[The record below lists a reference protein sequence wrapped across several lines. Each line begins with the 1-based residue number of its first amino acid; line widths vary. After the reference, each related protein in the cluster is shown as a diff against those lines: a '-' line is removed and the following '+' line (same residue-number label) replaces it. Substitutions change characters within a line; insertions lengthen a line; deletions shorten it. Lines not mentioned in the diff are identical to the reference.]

1 MLISRFIRLVRAW
14 WRYNESVREL
24 ARLNDRELADIG
36 VSRSEISAV
45 AWHNAR
51 AA

>member
-1 MLISRFIRLVRAW
+1 MILSRFIRLLRTW

-36 VSRSEISAV
+36 ITRSEIPAD
-45 AWHNAR
+45 ALHNAD

>member
-1 MLISRFIRLVRAW
+1 MIVSRLIRLIRAW

-36 VSRSEISAV
+36 INRSEIPGI
-45 AWHNAR
+45 AWQNAR
-51 AA
+51 RV

>member
-1 MLISRFIRLVRAW
+1 MLISRFIRLVRTW

-36 VSRSEISAV
+36 VSRSEIAAV
-45 AWHNAR
+45 AWDNAR
-51 AA
+51 NH

>member
-1 MLISRFIRLVRAW
+1 MFISRFIRLVRSW

-24 ARLNDRELADIG
+24 ARLNDRELADIRIN
-36 VSRSEISAV
+36 RSEIAAV
-45 AWHNAR
+45 AWQNSR